1 MRTINPPPQTALK
14 MDIAVRNNCFVTLR
28 TDQRHTRGYVRVVK
42 ITKLWVRRQDSGP
55 VPMPQGPSTP
65 DTVLQAI
72 KTAVVFPRPEAP
84 ELSSIRNSV

>member
-1 MRTINPPPQTALK
+1 
-14 MDIAVRNNCFVTLR
+14 MDIAVRNNYFVTLR

-55 VPMPQGPSTP
+55 VPMPQGPSSQGRCTP

-72 KTAVVFPRPEAP
+72 KTAAVFPRPEAP
-84 ELSSIRNSV
+84 ELSTIRNSV